1 MNTNTSNNTTPSTSH
16 NKMDYDPLKPA
27 ILLRSL
33 GLESEDEEFHANKH
47 FNCYSVRSQIQPND
61 LVVCRY
67 SALPFFNELVLDVHN
82 VGAQLLN
89 NYAAH
94 QYCASFD
101 YYYDIEDL
109 TFKSWERLDMVPRSL
124 HSQPFVV
131 KGRTNSRKQEWTT
144 KMFAQNFHSATNIAA
159 ELMCDGLI
167 GQQGVIIRKYEPLET
182 FETSVSGLP
191 FTNEWRTFFLG
202 DSLLSYGYYWGAIS
216 DDTKVKMAQDDFLK
230 NGLSIATECAKIVSS
245 KIPFCAIDVAKTQ
258 NGQWMVVELN
268 DGQQAGLNSTIN
280 PDSLYENL
288 KKELHK
294 PHLHWLEKK
303 TPEHFVLVKNNKQK
317 NKLSM

>member
-1 MNTNTSNNTTPSTSH
+1 MNPHSSPSTQTNNVNTDIPSQSLTPS
-16 NKMDYDPLKPA
+16 

-33 GLESEDEEFHANKH
+33 GRDSEGEELCASQH
-47 FNCYSVRSQIQPND
+47 FNCYSLRSQIKPND

-67 SALPFFNELVLDVHN
+67 SALPFFNELVLDIHN

-89 NYAAH
+89 NYSAH

-101 YYYDIEDL
+101 YYYDIEEL

-144 KMFAQNFHSATNIAA
+144 KMFAQDFRSASNIAA

-202 DSLLSYGYYWGAIS
+202 DSLLSYGYYWGSIS
-216 DDTKVKMAQDDFLK
+216 DDTKVKMAQEDFEK
-230 NGLSIATECAKIVSS
+230 NGLSIARECARLVSP
-245 KIPFCAIDVAKTQ
+245 KIPFCAIDIAKTKS
-258 NGQWMVVELN
+258 GQWMVVELN

-280 PDSLYENL
+280 PDSLYTNL
-288 KKELHK
+288 KKELFN
-294 PHLHWLEKK
+294 PQAHWLTKK
-303 TPEHFVLVKNNKQK
+303 APELFVLAKNSKPK
-317 NKLSM
+317 IKSSM